1 MGLEISR
8 TSLQPEVALAVAGT
22 ASWNTAVLP
31 LQELMRCRRDVPR
44 VGYPAH
50 GWN

>member
-8 TSLQPEVALAVAGT
+8 TALQPEIALAVAGT
-22 ASWNTAVLP
+22 ASRKTAVLP

-50 GWN
+50 GWS